1 MTIEALEMAS
11 TDAAAAIRDGRLHV
25 AVCFEDA
32 AAPPREHPDA
42 LRHEIA
48 REPMDAAVG
57 PDHPLAGRRRIA
69 LAALADDT
77 WTAPSREHLVRRAC
91 VAAGFEPRIDYV
103 TRDPLAIAG
112 IIRAGLARV
121 ADAPPARGPP
131 RGRPHDRAHGRA
143 RRPAAST
150 RSRPRSAGGS
160 GRCGSSRRCGPPPGS
175 GCRATPR
182 PARVARKREDG
193 RFRPRRDEF
202 RPAARSQRVTP
213 NLRSPVSTTT
223 STINKV
229 GVVCI
234 PVSDQ
239 DRALAFYVDVLG
251 LEKRADV
258 PFGNGYRWVEVAPP
272 GGDARIAIVPPP
284 EGKPTGNMETGIG
297 LETQDIDAVHAALK
311 ERGADVDD
319 EISRMGDPVPPL
331 FWFRDPDGNTLMV
344 VEAP

>member
-112 IIRAGLARV
+112 IIRAGLAVSLTPRLLAGRLEGV
-121 ADAPPARGPP
+121 RTIALTGDAPSRRVYALTPAVGGRERAAAVRRGAA
-131 RGRPHDRAHGRA
+131 GRREGAHAR
-143 RRPAAST
+143 RRPA
-150 RSRPRSAGGS
+150 G
-160 GRCGSSRRCGPPPGS
+160 
-175 GCRATPR
+175 
-182 PARVARKREDG
+182 
-193 RFRPRRDEF
+193 
-202 RPAARSQRVTP
+202 AAR
-213 NLRSPVSTTT
+213 
-223 STINKV
+223 
-229 GVVCI
+229 
-234 PVSDQ
+234 
-239 DRALAFYVDVLG
+239 
-251 LEKRADV
+251 
-258 PFGNGYRWVEVAPP
+258 
-272 GGDARIAIVPPP
+272 
-284 EGKPTGNMETGIG
+284 M
-297 LETQDIDAVHAALK
+297 
-311 ERGADVDD
+311 
-319 EISRMGDPVPPL
+319 
-331 FWFRDPDGNTLMV
+331 
-344 VEAP
+344 